1 MRKKLLIVLAL
12 LCMTLPLTACTQD
25 DVNGGNDKLSSVGDA
40 ASDNTKEE
48 QEYQFDIVPYDE
60 TYREMDEWIGMS
72 FSMNIISF
80 PSTKPISEKSIEK
93 IEGQEQFQSVL
104 DEYDD
109 IRDTSQ
115 DTLTITDDSFHYQH
129 GAYPYSSVGIKKNF
143 LLVKSPDLD
152 PLSRMDVDEI
162 RYDEETRTVYVL
174 MEENNTHSAYE
185 FDEEIK
191 QNIDANSKATYCI
204 AYYHADET
212 RADKFDTVKFVLPEN
227 N

>member
-1 MRKKLLIVLAL
+1 MKQKICFLLAI
-12 LCMTLPLTACTQD
+12 LCLSVSLCSCSQTKDTFSNNNSTVSQTE
-25 DVNGGNDKLSSVGDA
+25 DKE
-40 ASDNTKEE
+40 TK
-48 QEYQFDIVPYDE
+48 EYQFNIVSYDE
-60 TYREMDEWIGMS
+60 KYNKFEEWIGIS
-72 FSMNIISF
+72 KFSMNIISF

-129 GAYPYSSVGIKKNF
+129 GAYPYSSVGIKENF
-143 LLVKSPDLD
+143 LLIKSPDLD

-212 RADKFDTVKFVLPEN
+212 RADKFDTVKFVLPKK
-227 N
+227 